1 LRQIIREN
9 VRSLL
14 NEEKKEEKL
23 ADDSLDAQVDKYLS
37 DYEKESKSVKQEGFS
52 HRAMTS
58 GFLRSLLI
66 EEEEEKKEDEAEKQK
81 LTSEDINLNDFATSV
96 VRLID
101 NYDSLLEAR
110 ETLAR
115 RAVNFIAKNY
125 DESTVQEFKQILEEN
140 HDINVEGPDEFVD
153 DSDKFPAPRAA
164 NAGPGTVG
172 GA

>member
-1 LRQIIREN
+1 
-9 VRSLL
+9 
-14 NEEKKEEKL
+14 
-23 ADDSLDAQVDKYLS
+23 
-37 DYEKESKSVKQEGFS
+37 
-52 HRAMTS
+52 MTS